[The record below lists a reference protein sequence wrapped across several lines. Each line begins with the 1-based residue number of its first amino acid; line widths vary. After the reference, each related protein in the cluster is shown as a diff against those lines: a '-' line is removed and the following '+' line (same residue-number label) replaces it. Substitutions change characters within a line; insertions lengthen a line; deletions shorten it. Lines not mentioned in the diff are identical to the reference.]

1 MTKEVFLEFSFLVK
15 RWIGIKNYI
24 RGVAFICQDYEME
37 RYEVRVKGWYLGNG
51 IGFLLNPFG
60 IKNVLFIYI

>member
-1 MTKEVFLEFSFLVK
+1 
-15 RWIGIKNYI
+15 
-24 RGVAFICQDYEME
+24 ME